1 MSTKA
6 LLIVRA
12 EVPDEADRAAFDQW
26 YRDEHMPDALRA
38 FGALRA
44 WRTWSRTDPSKH
56 TAFYEFPSVE
66 AVNIAIETRNKE
78 LSAIFDAAWGTR
90 TSRTRDIVEVV
101 QRLPLKP
108 DELQLPGN

>member
-6 LLIVRA
+6 LLVVRA
-12 EVPDEADRAAFDQW
+12 EVPDEGDRAAFDQW
-26 YRDEHMPDALRA
+26 YRDEHLPQAAQA

-66 AVNIAIETRNKE
+66 AVNIAIESRNKE
-78 LSAIFDAAWGTR
+78 LSAIFDAAWGSR

-101 QRLPLKP
+101 QRLP
-108 DELQLPGN
+108 NSN